1 VGLDD
6 GGGGGGGESGAGHSP
21 HVGDALADVLEVGA
35 LGDLLDDL
43 VEALVREAPIAPCRA
58 EVQDVDR
65 DVLGF
70 QWDLSLVASP
80 IFAWYSGT
88 CNGVCNGA

>member
-1 VGLDD
+1 MDD
-6 GGGGGGGESGAGHSP
+6 GGGGGGGGESGAGHSP

-43 VEALVREAPIAPCRA
+43 VEALVREAPIATCRA

-65 DVLGF
+65 DVLGEVVLGF
-70 QWDLSLVASP
+70 PMGLVL
-80 IFAWYSGT
+80 G
-88 CNGVCNGA
+88 GVANLRLVLWHL

>member
-1 VGLDD
+1 MRACAGC
-6 GGGGGGGESGAGHSP
+6 GAWCSP
-21 HVGDALADVLEVGA
+21 DIRNALADVLEVGA

-65 DVLGF
+65 DVLGEVVLGF
-70 QWDLSLVASP
+70 PMGLVL
-80 IFAWYSGT
+80 G
-88 CNGVCNGA
+88 GVANLRLVLWHL

>member
-1 VGLDD
+1 MDD
-6 GGGGGGGESGAGHSP
+6 GGGGGGGGESGAGHSP

-65 DVLGF
+65 DVLGEVVLGF
-70 QWDLSLVASP
+70 PMGLVL
-80 IFAWYSGT
+80 G
-88 CNGVCNGA
+88 GVANLRLVLWHL

>member
-1 VGLDD
+1 MDD
-6 GGGGGGGESGAGHSP
+6 GGGGGGGGESGAGHSP

-65 DVLGF
+65 DVLGEVVLGF
-70 QWDLSLVASP
+70 PMGLVL
-80 IFAWYSGT
+80 G
-88 CNGVCNGA
+88 GVANLRLVFWHL